1 MSDLIDSMQWLFF
14 AELYPYTLVIVKCL
28 MAVIFVLCVYF
39 YFQFESRGNL
49 GVVVGCLALIP
60 ALWCVQC
67 WTIDYFGF
75 LRQYAEFQT
84 DRKAWGIYWIF
95 TAVLSSVIIFKYS
108 RRITDFIQKFIDKFT
123 QRSLDK
129 EKSTEEIFSEHDKIK
144 TKPYNPVEFFR
155 IEEGLIFHSL
165 TIKGEPI
172 YSNYHELI
180 KKSHGNSTGKSQ
192 MGKNVAIQCIVVQLL
207 LFNEL
212 IVMCDAK
219 SGGDDVMPPIL
230 KKYADEYQK
239 PYNYVE
245 LSLSAPYQ
253 FNILQVKDV
262 DFIKQILMQLAK
274 LGETDDMAVGH
285 HIGKDDATAQRIAF
299 FVSNA
304 KEELTLHDIMTT
316 HFTEFFNPD
325 SKEPTTLETALKTAA
340 NKPCINA
347 KNGFKY
353 EDILNNGGVFYI
365 QTSTKDDNTILSV
378 MISSLRYVRSK
389 LMIQRVVTVIA
400 DEFMK
405 YGGTQDFI
413 DIFTEGAGKS
423 FKLIT
428 AYQTSALL
436 EAKAIGKTSEQ
447 MLSVIMANNNYEY
460 LYGTRDPLVLEVFEE
475 HYCGTR
481 ETHEETTD
489 VETSFL
495 LADKTTGVKRLKKTL
510 VARYPKELL
519 TKLRTGEHF
528 LYRAGELLELCYN
541 GYLPLMSG
549 KFDKNAPEFIELLKS
564 SRTLTLATAANTPTI
579 EKNEVVNA
587 DVPKITESAQNA
599 QKPTHNPFL

>member
-1 MSDLIDSMQWLFF
+1 MDGIIESIKWLFF
-14 AELYPYTLVIVKCL
+14 TELQPYTWLWVKL
-28 MAVIFVLCVYF
+28 IISVLFVVCVYL

-49 GVVVGCLALIP
+49 GVVVACVAIIP

-67 WTIDYFGF
+67 WVIDYFGF
-75 LRQYAEFQT
+75 LRKYAEFQT
-84 DRKAWGIYWIF
+84 DRKAWGIYWLF
-95 TAVLSSVIIFKYS
+95 TAVLASVIIFKYS

-144 TKPYNPVEFFR
+144 TKPYNPVDFFR
-155 IEEGLIFHSL
+155 VDEGLIFHSL

-172 YSNYHELI
+172 YSNYNDLI

-212 IVMCDAK
+212 VVMCDAK

-230 KKYADEYQK
+230 KKYADEYKK

-253 FNILQVKDV
+253 FNILQIKDV
-262 DFIKQILMQLAK
+262 DFLKQILMQLAK

-299 FVSNA
+299 FVANS

-325 SKEPTTLETALKTAA
+325 AKEPTTLETALKTAA

-460 LYGTRDPLVLEVFEE
+460 LYGTRDPLVLDIFEE

-549 KFDKNAPEFIELLKS
+549 KFDKNAPEFVELLKS
-564 SRTLTLATAANTPTI
+564 SRTLTLATSPNTATI
-579 EKNEVVNA
+579 AKNEVVNA
-587 DVPKITESAQNA
+587 DVPEITESAQNA
-599 QKPTHNPFL
+599 QNPSHNPFL

>member
-1 MSDLIDSMQWLFF
+1 MSSIIESIQWLFF
-14 AELYPYTLVIVKCL
+14 AELYPYTLVIIKCL
-28 MAVIFVLCVYF
+28 MAVVFTVCVYL

-49 GVVVGCLALIP
+49 GIVVGCLALIP

-67 WTIDYFGF
+67 WAVDYLGF
-75 LRQYAEFQT
+75 FRKYAEFQT
-84 DRKAWGIYWIF
+84 DRKAWAIYWIF
-95 TAVLSSVIIFKYS
+95 TSIMSMIIIFKYS

-129 EKSTEEIFSEHDKIK
+129 EQSTEEIFREHDKIK
-144 TKPYNPVEFFR
+144 TKPYNPVDYFR
-155 IEEGLIFHSL
+155 VDEGLIFHSL

-172 YSNYHELI
+172 YSSYHDLI

-207 LFNEL
+207 LFDEL
-212 IVMCDAK
+212 VIMCDAK

-230 KKYADEYQK
+230 KKYADEYHK

-253 FNILQVKDV
+253 FNILQIKDV
-262 DFIKQILMQLAK
+262 DFLKQILMQLAK

-299 FVSNA
+299 FVANHA
-304 KEELTLHDIMTT
+304 EELTIHDIMTT

-325 SKEPTTLETALKTAA
+325 AKEPTTLETALKTAA

-347 KNGFKY
+347 RNGFKY
-353 EDILNNGGVFYI
+353 EDILNSGGVFYI

-405 YGGTQDFI
+405 YCSQDFI
-413 DIFTEGAGKS
+413 DVFTEGAGKGY
-423 FKLIT
+423 KLIT

-436 EAKAIGKTSEQ
+436 EVKSIGKTSEQ
-447 MLSVIMANNNYEY
+447 MLSVIMGNNNYEY

-481 ETHEETTD
+481 ETHVESTD

-495 LADKTTGVKRLKKTL
+495 LADKTTGAKKLTKKL

-549 KFDKNAPEFIELLKS
+549 KFDKNAPEFVELLKS
-564 SRTLTLATAANTPTI
+564 SRTLTLATSPNGATI
-579 EKNEVVNA
+579 KNNDSVDMDVSNEVEN
-587 DVPKITESAQNA
+587 AQNDE
-599 QKPTHNPFL
+599 KPTHNPFL